1 MSTAYDIVVIGG
13 GHNGLACAAYLAKG
27 GRRVLVVEA
36 ADRLGGAAANR
47 ELAPG
52 VTGPGCAHILHQLHP
67 AVRKQL
73 RLKKHGLTLAAR
85 QLPTVS
91 LGVDGQHLVLTARR
105 VDGLSEAGDGQAWPA
120 LRRRLTRMARA
131 LQPSLSQTAPRMGG
145 GDLRDRLALAKL
157 GLRLRLLGKTN
168 MREFLRIVNMN
179 VFDLLNDELADERL
193 KGALA
198 FDAVL
203 GSNFGPRS
211 PGSVLTWLY
220 RLAGDIGN
228 GDGLGIPQG
237 GMGAVAEALANAA
250 RSFGAEIRT
259 GVPVRRVII
268 EDDRAC
274 GVELE
279 GGETV
284 RAGLVVSN
292 ADPKRTFQSLVGA
305 GHLDTGFLRRLRG
318 FRSNGLAAKLN
329 LVLDGLPEFTG
340 LDTANLGG
348 RLILAPDMA
357 YLERAFDHA
366 KYGEYSAAPAL
377 EITIPT
383 LHDGTLA
390 AVGRHVMSVVVQ
402 YAPFELKGG
411 WEAGREAFADHVV
424 KTIATFAP
432 NLPDQIVAREM
443 LAPPDLEREFGMT
456 GGHWHHGDLAVDQML
471 MLRPVPGFAQY
482 ASPVPGLYL
491 CGAGTHPGGGVM
503 GAAGMNAAKRI
514 LAVEAPL

>member
-1 MSTAYDIVVIGG
+1 MSASYDIIVVGG
-13 GHNGLACAAYLAKG
+13 GHNGLTCAAYLAKA
-27 GRRVLVVEA
+27 GRRVLVLEA
-36 ADRLGGAAANR
+36 SDRLGGAAANR
-47 ELAPG
+47 ELTPG

-73 RLKKHGLTLAAR
+73 NLKKHGLTLVAR

-91 LGVDGQHLVLTARR
+91 LGQDGRHLTLTGKRI
-105 VDGLSEAGDGQAWPA
+105 DGLGESGDREAWPA
-120 LRRRLTRMARA
+120 LHRRLLRMAGA
-131 LQPSLSQTAPRMGG
+131 LHPSLSQTAPRMGS
-145 GDLRDRLALAKL
+145 GDWRDWLAFAKL
-157 GLRLRLLGKTN
+157 GLRLKMLGKTD

-220 RLAGDIGN
+220 RLAGDLGN
-228 GDGLGIPQG
+228 SDGLAIPRG
-237 GMGAVAEALANAA
+237 GMGEVAEAMANAA

-259 GVPVRRVII
+259 DARVRRVIV
-268 EDDRAC
+268 ENDRAC
-274 GVELE
+274 GVELDS
-279 GGETV
+279 GESV
-284 RAGLVVSN
+284 RAKLVISN
-292 ADPKRTFQSLVGA
+292 ADPKRTFLSLVGA
-305 GHLDTGFLRRLRG
+305 EHLDTGFQRRLKA
-318 FRSNGLAAKLN
+318 FRTNGIAAKLN
-329 LVLDGLPEFTG
+329 LVLDGAPEFTG
-340 LDTANLGG
+340 LDMALLGG
-348 RLILAPDMA
+348 RLILAPDMG
-357 YLERAFDHA
+357 YVERAFDHT
-366 KYGEYSAAPAL
+366 KYGEYSVAPAL
-377 EITIPT
+377 EIIIPT
-383 LHDGTLA
+383 LHDGGLA
-390 AVGRHVMSVVVQ
+390 PVGRHVMSVVVH
-402 YAPFELKGG
+402 YAPYELKGG
-411 WEAGREAFADHVV
+411 WEAGREGFADKVV
-424 KTIATFAP
+424 ETIATVAP
-432 NLPDQIVAREM
+432 KLPGQIVARQM

-514 LAVEAPL
+514 LAREASS

>member
-1 MSTAYDIVVIGG
+1 MSAAYDIIVIGG
-13 GHNGLACAAYLAKG
+13 GHNGLTCAAYLAKA
-27 GRRVLVVEA
+27 GRRVLVLEA

-52 VTGPGCAHILHQLHP
+52 VTGPGCAHILHHLHP

-73 RLKKHGLTLAAR
+73 KLKTHGLKMAAR

-91 LGVDGQHLVLTARR
+91 LGEDGRHLILTGKRI
-105 VDGLSEAGDGQAWPA
+105 DGLIEAGDQEAWPA
-120 LRRRLTRMARA
+120 MHRRLMRMARA
-131 LQPSLSQTAPRMGG
+131 LQPSLSQTPPRLGG
-145 GDLRDRLALAKL
+145 NDWRDRLSFMKL
-157 GLRLRLLGKTN
+157 GLRLRLLGKPD

-179 VFDLLNDELADERL
+179 VFDLLNDELADDRL

-228 GDGLGIPQG
+228 RDGLAIPQG
-237 GMGAVAEALANAA
+237 GMGAVAEAMANAA

-259 GVPVRRVII
+259 GALVRRILV
-268 EDDRAC
+268 EGDLAC

-279 GGETV
+279 GGETIS
-284 RAGLVVSN
+284 AGMIVSN
-292 ADPKRTFQSLVGA
+292 ADPKRTFLSLVGA
-305 GHLDTGFLRRLRG
+305 EHLDTGFLRRLRG

-329 LVLDGLPEFTG
+329 LVLEGLPEFTG
-340 LDTANLGG
+340 LDTAMLGG
-348 RLILAPDMA
+348 RLILAPDMG
-357 YLERAFDHA
+357 YLERAFDHG
-366 KYGEYSAAPAL
+366 KYGEYSAAPGL
-377 EITIPT
+377 EITIPS
-383 LHDGTLA
+383 LHDGSLA
-390 AVGRHVMSVVVQ
+390 GVDRHVMSVVVQ
-402 YAPFELKGG
+402 YAPYELKGG
-411 WEAGREAFADHVV
+411 WEAGREAFADHVI
-424 KTIATFAP
+424 KTIAALAP
-432 NLPDQIVAREM
+432 GLGDQIVAREM
-443 LAPPDLEREFGMT
+443 LAPPDLERVFGMT

-514 LAVEAPL
+514 LATEAPS